1 MYGIDLGYSWNPY
14 FLDINE
20 DSIKDMFKLLSC
32 LDDKDWRLLFKNANF
47 TPDKALLNNNK
58 SINKKALLDY
68 LVKMFNSEQSCSL
81 VFHIYSLCNGFD
93 SYDSAYKI
101 DFDNKKMLKVLLK
114 NYKKYH
120 FYYIFFNK
128 SLLKIKIINAKPDI
142 TEFELVNSECF
153 KLEELPDSCK
163 SNYKQTFGNRP
174 YIINI
179 VTQQPIL
186 VNFKLRKIK
195 ANTTNTTYDLLTF
208 EEFSKLNQQIMNTL
222 EDENIQPCVWCSPS
236 NEKGAKRKCPRCKKI
251 LEDLKQLIKFSYIA
265 THENATKRKIAEY
278 VEYEIK
284 QLNLEMSKITYE
296 NLLKIYRKNNGFESV
311 EIEIDK
317 FDFFLLENEL
327 KKYKEKE
334 KSGSLINKGEKIY
347 LFILELVHA
356 MYKKEEEKEDDDEEE
371 KSVSIKNIDEE
382 SNLWIPD
389 IMLEVYKKKEK
400 CLLDFYKNAKL
411 KEDYFDNFDYREL
424 EELKKSDKMKQYY
437 RLCRSLS
444 QTISSVFS
452 TKWTNL

>member
-14 FLDINE
+14 FEPIDE
-20 DSIKDMFKLLSC
+20 DSIRDMFKLLSC
-32 LDDKDWRLLFKNANF
+32 LDDKDWRFLFKNADF

-58 SINKKALLDY
+58 SINKKALLKY
-68 LVKMFNSEQSCSL
+68 LIEMVNSEQPCSI
-81 VFHIYSLCNGFD
+81 VFHIHALCNGFD

-142 TEFELVNSECF
+142 TEFELVNSACF

-179 VTQQPIL
+179 VTQQPIP

-222 EDENIQPCVWCSPS
+222 EDENLQPCVWCSPS

-251 LEDLKQLIKFSYIA
+251 LEDLKQLIKISYIA
-265 THENATKRKIAEY
+265 THEHATKRKIAEY

-327 KKYKEKE
+327 KKYKEK
-334 KSGSLINKGEKIY
+334 SGSLINKGEKIY

-356 MYKKEEEKEDDDEEE
+356 MYKKEEEKEEDDEEE
-371 KSVSIKNIDEE
+371 KSVSIENIDED
-382 SNLWIPD
+382 SSLWLPE
-389 IMLEVYKKKEK
+389 IMLEMYKKKEE
-400 CLLDFYKNAKL
+400 CLLDFYKNL
-411 KEDYFDNFDYREL
+411 KL
-424 EELKKSDKMKQYY
+424 EEELLDGLDYKEEEQYY
-437 RLCRSLS
+437 RLCRSLP

-452 TKWTNL
+452 TKWTNF

>member
-1 MYGIDLGYSWNPY
+1 MS
-14 FLDINE
+14 
-20 DSIKDMFKLLSC
+20 KD
-32 LDDKDWRLLFKNANF
+32 
-47 TPDKALLNNNK
+47 
-58 SINKKALLDY
+58 
-68 LVKMFNSEQSCSL
+68 NSYE
-81 VFHIYSLCNGFD
+81 N
-93 SYDSAYKI
+93 
-101 DFDNKKMLKVLLK
+101 
-114 NYKKYH
+114 
-120 FYYIFFNK
+120 
-128 SLLKIKIINAKPDI
+128 
-142 TEFELVNSECF
+142 
-153 KLEELPDSCK
+153 LEELSNDLKSLSYSLSKSQIIQDEIKTSDNTIQEPATNNWLKNIKQHFSDFCVNLKSNLDIKRCK
-163 SNYKQTFGNRP
+163 SFLS
-174 YIINI
+174 
-179 VTQQPIL
+179 VL
-186 VNFKLRKIK
+186 
-195 ANTTNTTYDLLTF
+195 
-208 EEFSKLNQQIMNTL
+208 
-222 EDENIQPCVWCSPS
+222 CVWCSPS

-251 LEDLKQLIKFSYIA
+251 LEDLKQLIKISYIA
-265 THENATKRKIAEY
+265 THEHATKRKIAEY

-356 MYKKEEEKEDDDEEE
+356 MYKKEEEKEEDDEEE
-371 KSVSIKNIDEE
+371 KSVSIENIDED
-382 SNLWIPD
+382 SSLWLPE

-400 CLLDFYKNAKL
+400 CLLDFCKEIKL